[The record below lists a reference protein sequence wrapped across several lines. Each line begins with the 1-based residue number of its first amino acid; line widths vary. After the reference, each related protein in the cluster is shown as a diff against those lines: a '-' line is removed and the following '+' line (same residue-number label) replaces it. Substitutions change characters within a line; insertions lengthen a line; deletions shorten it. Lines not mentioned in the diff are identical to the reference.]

1 MKQEM
6 QKISFF
12 LIAVIFIILVMIPL
26 FGTIQ
31 SGFDSTDGYYQSSD
45 K

>member
-1 MKQEM
+1 MQQEI

-12 LIAVIFIILVMIPL
+12 LITFILIILVMIPL
-26 FGTIQ
+26 LATIQ
-31 SGFDSTDGYYQSSD
+31 SGFDSTNGYYENA